1 MIRPYEHFLHGDQV
15 IIPAEY
21 AYKLNRLVLNT
32 IRPKVRGADP
42 QLDQVLQALGYAGLR
57 WAESA
62 RGTNVVPQQEPVR
75 PSTQT
80 VSTTTAAAILGIT
93 DRAVRKAI
101 TEGRLTATAVD
112 GRWRIDR
119 AELETYRANRAA

>member
-57 WAESA
+57 WAESG

-80 VSTTTAAAILGIT
+80 VSTTAAAAILGIT

>member
-1 MIRPYEHFLHGDQV
+1 MIRPYEHFIHGNV
-15 IIPAEY
+15 VVIPAEY
-21 AYKLNRLVLNT
+21 AYKLNRLVLND

-62 RGTNVVPQQEPVR
+62 RGPNVVPQREPVR

-80 VSTTTAAAILGIT
+80 VSTTTAATVLGIT
-93 DRAVRKAI
+93 GRAVRRAI
-101 TEGRLTATAVD
+101 TDGRLPATAVE